1 MKTTCVSFKWK
12 LDYCRACF
20 KKNSSLHIWP
30 KHFWTTILSLQN
42 SDDLFFSHRPFYR
55 FLPFRLLQ
63 MMTPITYWLHPI
75 TPSIHTHM
83 LFFTFLHLALC
94 SRNNKYSMRHLFLL
108 SSSLHKQPFITA
120 HFRSSLHTKT
130 SPGNNLVNIVGLQ
143 LVSK

>member
-1 MKTTCVSFKWK
+1 
-12 LDYCRACF
+12 
-20 KKNSSLHIWP
+20 
-30 KHFWTTILSLQN
+30 
-42 SDDLFFSHRPFYR
+42 
-55 FLPFRLLQ
+55 
-63 MMTPITYWLHPI
+63 MMTPITYWLHPL
-75 TPSIHTHM
+75 TPSIYTHM

-120 HFRSSLHTKT
+120 HFRSSLHIFVHHCIFCASLHTKT